1 MDNDRHIN
9 FKLLRDRIMKSEPP
23 ALAGGLTSSDQPPAT
38 AGGSGKTYWRSLEE
52 LADSPLFEEFIQRE
66 FPQQAEEWNDPVE
79 RRTFLKLMG
88 ASLALAGL
96 SGCVIQ
102 PPEKIVPYVKQP
114 EEEVPGKGLYF
125 ATAFSLGG
133 VATPLLARSNEGRPT
148 KLEGNPDHPNNRN
161 SDPNDKGS
169 SATDIFSQ
177 ASILTLYD
185 PDRSQT
191 PMYRGETRA
200 WTTFVAEIR
209 GLIEKEGDGLKAK
222 KGAGLRFLTET
233 ITSPSLAAQMKSV
246 LTDFPEAKWHQYE
259 PANRDNARAGAVM
272 AFGQP
277 VNTIYDFSKA
287 DRILSLG
294 SDFLACLPGSL
305 RYARDYA
312 AKRRITGDKAEM
324 NRLYVVESTPTTTG
338 ANADHRFSVKPS
350 EMGGVARAFAGF
362 FLTPDRNAS
371 VVAPLLGHEGPFS
384 GNAKDLQFNDKYL
397 RPEIAELFRK
407 LSKYAPHGWAVSED
421 VERYRGA
428 SIIIVGDDQ
437 PPLVH
442 ALAHAMN
449 DALGN
454 VGKTVF
460 YTDPLEAN
468 SVDQTQSLRELVN
481 DIDAGRVETLI
492 MIGGN
497 PAYNTPVDLRLDL
510 NRLNKVKLRA
520 HLSLYNNET
529 SDICHWHIPAT
540 HYLESWGDARSYDGT
555 VSIVQP
561 LIAPLYEGRTA
572 YEMLALFSEN
582 YDRKPY
588 DVVKEYWRGQAGT
601 GGHGSGVS
609 TGSGSDR
616 VQGAGM
622 MPANRPQD
630 AGAPDAG
637 APDFES
643 WWRKCLHD
651 GFVPNTALPAKTVS
665 LKSDWANQLP
675 QKADGTSALAGYELI
690 FRTDPTVYDGRF
702 ANNGWLQELP
712 KPLTKLTWDNVALIS
727 EKTAKDLGISRQN
740 YEKDKKGREAYVDQI
755 ELKLNGRAISK
766 PLPAWIMPGQPDD
779 VITIHLGYGRARAG
793 RVGDA
798 QGFNAYEIR
807 TSDSPWFAAG
817 AQATRAAGQYELAAT
832 QIHFSMEG
840 RDLLREGSLAEYLKE
855 KDHLREEREK
865 QQKELHDLSLYK
877 DFDYKDQGNG
887 YAWGMSIDLNSCVGC
902 NACMIACQS
911 ENNIPIVG
919 KDQVLRSREMHW
931 IRVDSYF
938 KGDPSKPGGPFF
950 QPVPCMHCEN
960 APCEPVCPVHA
971 TVHSSEGLNDMV
983 YNRCVGTKYCSNN
996 CPYKVRRFNFY
1007 LYQDWE
1013 TPTYQL
1019 MRNPD
1024 VSVRSRGVMEKCT
1037 YCVQRIQSAKIQSEI
1052 EGRQVHDGEIVTA
1065 CQSVCPTEAI
1075 VFGNINDPN
1084 SKVSKLK
1091 AMDRDYSL
1099 LGELNTR
1106 PRTTYLSALRNPNP
1120 EINE

>member
-1 MDNDRHIN
+1 MNEDRHIN
-9 FKLLRDRIMKSEPP
+9 FKLLRDRILGAGSADGSSAP
-23 ALAGGLTSSDQPPAT
+23 A
-38 AGGSGKTYWRSLEE
+38 GKQYWRSLEE
-52 LADSPLFEEFIQRE
+52 LADSPVFEEFVQRE
-66 FPQQAEEWNDPVE
+66 FPHAAEEWNDPVE

-114 EEEVPGKGLYF
+114 EEEVPGKGLFF

-133 VATPLLARSNEGRPT
+133 IATPLLARSNEGRPT

-161 SDPNDKGS
+161 GDPNDKGS

-191 PMYRGETRA
+191 PLYRSETRP
-200 WTTFVAEIR
+200 WTQFMAEIR
-209 GLIEKEGDGLKAK
+209 GLIEKEGDGIKAK

-233 ITSPSLAAQMKSV
+233 ITSPSLAAQIKSV

-259 PANRDNARAGAVM
+259 PANRDNARAGAMM

-294 SDFLACLPGSL
+294 SDFLAAHPGHL
-305 RYARDYA
+305 RYVRDYA
-312 AKRRITGDKAEM
+312 AKRRISGGKAEM
-324 NRLYVVESTPTTTG
+324 NRLYVVESTPSTTG

-350 EMGGVARAFAGF
+350 EMAGFAG
-362 FLTPDRNAS
+362 A
-371 VVAPLLGHEGPFS
+371 LLGGSLLKGGSAPSNEAQS
-384 GNAKDLQFNDKYL
+384 IAAISKDLDGHK
-397 RPEIAELFRK
+397 
-407 LSKYAPHGWAVSED
+407 
-421 VERYRGA
+421 GA
-428 SIIIVGDDQ
+428 SIVIVGDDQ
-437 PPLVH
+437 PPIIH

-449 DALGN
+449 AALGN

-460 YTDPLEAN
+460 YTDSVEVN

-481 DIDAGRVETLI
+481 DIDGGKVETLI
-492 MIGGN
+492 IIGGN
-497 PAYNTPVDLRLDL
+497 PAYNTPADLKLDL
-510 NRLNKVKLRA
+510 NRL
-520 HLSLYNNET
+520 NET

-555 VSIVQP
+555 VTLVQP
-561 LIAPLYEGRTA
+561 LIQPLYEGRSP
-572 YEMLALFSEN
+572 YEVLALFSEN

-588 DVVKEYWRGQAGT
+588 DIVKEYWRANAG
-601 GGHGSGVS
+601 G
-609 TGSGSDR
+609 
-616 VQGAGM
+616 QGAG
-622 MPANRPQD
+622 ATVT
-630 AGAPDAG
+630 PDAG
-637 APDFES
+637 APTTGASTAGAPADFES

-651 GFVPNTALPAKTVS
+651 GFVPNTALPTKTVAV
-665 LKSDWANQLP
+665 KSDWAAALNSSS
-675 QKADGTSALAGYELI
+675 TSSTGGYELI
-690 FRTDPTVYDGRF
+690 FLTDPSIYDGSF

-712 KPLTKLTWDNVALIS
+712 KPLTKLTWDNVAMVSPATARRLGVS
-727 EKTAKDLGISRQN
+727 EQN
-740 YEKDKKGREAYVDQI
+740 YERSKKGREAFVDTI
-755 ELKLNGRAISK
+755 KLSNRDRSITK
-766 PLPAWIMPGQPDD
+766 NVPVWVMPGQPDD
-779 VITIHLGYGRARAG
+779 VITIHLGYGRTRAG
-793 RVGDA
+793 RVGTSGDSTTVEPDSKLP
-798 QGFNAYEIR
+798 QGGFDAYEIR
-807 TSDSPWFAAG
+807 FSDQPWYSTGAAASKTG
-817 AQATRAAGQYELAAT
+817 VQYELAAT
-832 QIHFSMEG
+832 QVHFNMEG
-840 RDLLREGSLAEYLKE
+840 RDLLREGPIEEFIKE
-855 KDHLREEREK
+855 KEKLREESAEQK
-865 QQKELHDLSLYK
+865 KELHDLSLYPEV
-877 DFDYKDQGNG
+877 DYKNQGNG

-902 NACMIACQS
+902 NACTIACQS

-919 KDQVLRSREMHW
+919 KEQVVRSREMHW
-931 IRVDSYF
+931 IRIDAYF
-938 KGDPSKPGGPFF
+938 KGDVNKPVGPFF

-996 CPYKVRRFNFY
+996 CPYKVRRFNFF
-1007 LYQDWE
+1007 LYQDWD

-1037 YCVQRIQSAKIQSEI
+1037 YCVQRIQAAKIQSEL
-1052 EGRQVHDGEIVTA
+1052 ENRQVHDGEIITA

-1075 VFGNINDPN
+1075 VFGDINDPN

-1091 AMDRDYSL
+1091 ALEQDYSL

-1106 PRTTYLSALRNPNP
+1106 PRTTYLSAFRNPNP
-1120 EINE
+1120 EIES

>member
-1 MDNDRHIN
+1 MNNDRHIN
-9 FKLLRDRIMKSEPP
+9 FKLLRDRILSEPP
-23 ALAGGLTSSDQPPAT
+23 AVAGGLSPDDQPPAT
-38 AGGSGKTYWRSLEE
+38 AGGTDTARSGRTYWRSLEE
-52 LADSPLFEEFIQRE
+52 LADSPVFEEFVRRE

-102 PPEKIVPYVKQP
+102 PPEKIVPYARQP

-133 VATPLLARSNEGRPT
+133 IATPLLARSNEGRPT

-161 SDPNDKGS
+161 SDPNDRGS

-191 PMYRGETRA
+191 PLYRGEHRP

-209 GLIEKEGDGLKAK
+209 GLIERENDGVRAK
-222 KGAGLRFLTET
+222 KGAGLRFLTDT
-233 ITSPSLAAQMKSV
+233 ITSPTLAAQLKQI
-246 LTDFPEAKWHQYE
+246 LTDFPESKWHQYE
-259 PANRDNARAGAVM
+259 PANRDNARAGAIM

-305 RYARDYA
+305 RYARDFA
-312 AKRRITGDKAEM
+312 AKRRINGEKSEM

-338 ANADHRFSVKPS
+338 ASADHRFSIRPS
-350 EMGGVARAFAGF
+350 AVPGMTAAFEMVLRE
-362 FLTPDRNAS
+362 RN
-371 VVAPLLGHEGPFS
+371 LIGPQWIN
-384 GNAKDLQFNDKYL
+384 GTAHDLEQ
-397 RPEIAELFRK
+397 
-407 LSKYAPHGWAVSED
+407 HG
-421 VERYRGA
+421 GA
-428 SIIIVGDDQ
+428 SIIIVGDEQ
-437 PPLVH
+437 PPIVH
-442 ALAHAMN
+442 ARAHAMN
-449 DALGN
+449 AALGN

-460 YTDPLEAN
+460 YTDPVEAN
-468 SVDQTQSLRELVN
+468 SVDQTQSLRELVS
-481 DIDAGRVETLI
+481 DIDAGKIETLI
-492 MIGGN
+492 IVGGN

-510 NRLNKVKLRA
+510 NRLNNVKLRA

-529 SDICHWHIPAT
+529 SELCHWHIPAT
-540 HYLESWGDARSYDGT
+540 HYLESWGDTRSYDGT
-555 VSIVQP
+555 VTIVQP
-561 LIAPLYEGRTA
+561 LIAPLYEGKTA
-572 YEMLALFSEN
+572 HEMLALFSDN

-588 DVVKEYWRGQAGT
+588 DIVRDYWRSRDRERLFDEAKLQDLGQLGKA
-601 GGHGSGVS
+601 V
-609 TGSGSDR
+609 D
-616 VQGAGM
+616 
-622 MPANRPQD
+622 
-630 AGAPDAG
+630 
-637 APDFES
+637 DFES
-643 WWRKCLHD
+643 WWRRCLHD
-651 GFVPNTALPAKTVS
+651 GFIPKSELPETTVS
-665 LKSDWANQLP
+665 LKSDWA
-675 QKADGTSALAGYELI
+675 SALNSSNPLPPTPNSLEVV
-690 FRTDPTVYDGRF
+690 FRTDPTIYDGRF

-727 EKTAKDLGISRQN
+727 PNTAKKIGVTPQN

-755 ELKLNGRAISK
+755 ELKLGGRTISK
-766 PLPAWIMPGQPDD
+766 ALPAWVMPGQPDD
-779 VITIHLGYGRARAG
+779 VITIHLGYGRMRAG
-793 RVGDA
+793 RVGSA
-798 QGFNAYEIR
+798 QGFNTYEIR
-807 TSDSPWFAAG
+807 TSDAPWTAFG
-817 AQATRAAGQYELAAT
+817 AEAKKASGQYQLAT
-832 QIHFSMEG
+832 VQVHFSMEG
-840 RDLLREGSLAEYLKE
+840 RDLLRESSLAEYLKDRE
-855 KDHLREEREK
+855 HLREEAEK
-865 QQKELHDLSLYK
+865 EKKELRELSLYP
-877 DFDYKDQGNG
+877 DYDYKNQGNG

-919 KDQVLRSREMHW
+919 KEQVVRSRSMHW
-931 IRVDSYF
+931 IRVDAYF
-938 KGDPSKPGGPFF
+938 KGPAEKPDGPFF

-971 TVHSSEGLNDMV
+971 TVHSTEGLNDMV
-983 YNRCVGTKYCSNN
+983 YNRCVGTRYCSNN
-996 CPYKVRRFNFY
+996 CPYKVRRFNFL

-1037 YCVQRIQSAKIQSEI
+1037 YCVQRIQAAKIQSEL
-1052 EGRQVHDGEIVTA
+1052 EGRSVRDGEIVTA

-1084 SKVSKLK
+1084 SRVSKLK
-1091 AMDRDYSL
+1091 ALERDYSL

-1120 EINE
+1120 EIKS

>member
-1 MDNDRHIN
+1 MNEDRHIN
-9 FKLLRDRIMKSEPP
+9 FKLLRDRILSEPL
-23 ALAGGLTSSDQPPAT
+23 ASAGGSVDHPPAN
-38 AGGSGKTYWRSLEE
+38 AGGTDLTRSGKTYWRSLEE
-52 LADSPLFEEFIQRE
+52 LADSPVFEEFVQRE

-102 PPEKIVPYVKQP
+102 PPEKVIPYVKQP
-114 EEEVPGKGLYF
+114 EEETPGRGLWF

-133 VATPLLARSNEGRPT
+133 IATPLLARSNEGRPT
-148 KLEGNPDHPNNRN
+148 KLEGNPDHPNNKYPAFGIPFSYDAPSPDDR
-161 SDPNDKGS
+161 PYA
-169 SATDIFSQ
+169 ATDIFSQ

-191 PMYRGETRA
+191 PLYRGETRP
-200 WTTFVAEIR
+200 WSQFVAEIR
-209 GLIEKEGDGLKAK
+209 SAVDKENDGLKAK
-222 KGAGLRFLTET
+222 KGVGLRFLTET
-233 ITSPSLAAQMKSV
+233 ITSPTLAAQMKSI
-246 LTDFPEAKWHQYE
+246 LADFPEAKWHQYE
-259 PANRDNARAGAVM
+259 PVNRDNARAGAIM

-277 VNTIYDFSKA
+277 VNAIYDFSKA
-287 DRILSLG
+287 DRVLSLG
-294 SDFLACLPGSL
+294 SDFLSAMPGTL

-312 AKRRITGDKAEM
+312 AKRRISGDKAEM
-324 NRLYVVESTPTTTG
+324 SRLYVIESTPTITG
-338 ANADHRFSVKPS
+338 ANADHRWSAKPS
-350 EMGGVARAFAGF
+350 EIEAFMLALIAAGVRH
-362 FLTPDRNAS
+362 LPSTRKTPD
-371 VVAPLLGHEGPFS
+371 APANVPRQWIEAL
-384 GNAKDLQFNDKYL
+384 ADDLEEYKG
-397 RPEIAELFRK
+397 K
-407 LSKYAPHGWAVSED
+407 
-421 VERYRGA
+421 
-428 SIIIVGDDQ
+428 SILIVGDDQ
-437 PPLVH
+437 PPIIH
-442 ALAHAMN
+442 ALAQSMN
-449 DALGN
+449 GAWGN

-460 YTDPLEAN
+460 YTDPVEAN
-468 SVDQTQSLRELVN
+468 SVDQTQSLRELVA

-497 PAYNTPVDLRLDL
+497 PAYNTPIDLRLDF

-529 SDICHWHIPAT
+529 SELCHWHIPAT
-540 HYLESWGDARSYDGT
+540 HYLESWSDARSYDGT
-555 VSIVQP
+555 ATIVQP
-561 LIAPLYEGRTA
+561 LIAPLYEGKTGH
-572 YEMLALFSEN
+572 ELLALFSDN

-588 DVVKEYWRGQAGT
+588 DIVRDYWRSYRTAS
-601 GGHGSGVS
+601 GSERIKGASRIPTTAPAASASTAGVS
-609 TGSGSDR
+609 STD
-616 VQGAGM
+616 
-622 MPANRPQD
+622 
-630 AGAPDAG
+630 
-637 APDFES
+637 DFEP

-651 GFVPNTALPAKTVS
+651 GFVPNTALTAKTVA
-665 LKSDWANQLP
+665 LRSDWA
-675 QKADGTSALAGYELI
+675 SALTQTNAGGAPAIPVKSGSYELV
-690 FRTDPTVYDGRF
+690 FRADPSIYDGRF

-712 KPLTKLTWDNVALIS
+712 KPLTKITWDNVALIS
-727 EKTAKDLGISRQN
+727 EKTAKDLGVSRQN
-740 YEKDKKGREAYVDQI
+740 YEADKKGREAYVDTIRLTHRDQT
-755 ELKLNGRAISK
+755 ISQ
-766 PLPAWIMPGQPDD
+766 PVPVWVMPGQPDD
-779 VITIHLGYGRARAG
+779 VITVHLGYGRKRAG
-793 RVGDA
+793 RVGDT

-807 TSDSPWFAAG
+807 FSDEPWSAVG
-817 AQATRAAGQYELAAT
+817 ATVSKTNEQYQIATVQV
-832 QIHFSMEG
+832 HFSMEG
-840 RDLLREGSLAEYLKE
+840 RDLLRESSLEEFLKDKE
-855 KDHLREEREK
+855 KLREEQEK
-865 QQKELHDLSLYK
+865 QKKELHDLSLYPEV
-877 DFDYKDQGNG
+877 DYQNQGNG

-919 KDQVLRSREMHW
+919 KEQVVRSREMHW
-931 IRVDSYF
+931 IRVDAYF
-938 KGDPSKPGGPFF
+938 KGSAEKPEGPFF

-996 CPYKVRRFNFY
+996 CPYKVRRFNFF

-1037 YCVQRIQSAKIQSEI
+1037 YCVQRIQAAKITSEL
-1052 EGRQVHDGEIVTA
+1052 EGRPVRDGEIVTA

-1091 AMDRDYSL
+1091 ALERDYSL

-1120 EINE
+1120 EIKS